1 MVLDSEK
8 IFHEV
13 AHNERALH
21 YEWFMPNAVASGF
34 GYKLAIKRLYDSA
47 GIAGYLSK
55 VSRELTGSG
64 AKSQIP
70 VDAPPHF
77 RRIRASR
84 QTLPPPLKSGLTG
97 RLVFCTLAAWEGLT
111 PTERVTLVESAR
123 RRTEDKNVSIKC
135 FT

>member
-1 MVLDSEK
+1 MVVDNER

-21 YEWFMPNAVASGF
+21 YDWFMPHALAAGF
-34 GYKLAIKRLYDSA
+34 GYKLWIKRLYDA
-47 GIAGYLSK
+47 DGIAGYLTK

-64 AKSQIP
+64 HKSQVP

-84 QTLPPPLKSGLTG
+84 KTLPPPLKSDLTG
-97 RLVFCTLAAWEGLT
+97 RLVFCTLQAWERLT
-111 PTERVTLVESAR
+111 PMQRVELVESAR
-123 RRTEDKNVSIKC
+123 HQKEGKNVSIQRDP
-135 FT
+135 